1 MPSLLRSG
9 QGSYNVTLS
18 ITNDL
23 PSLAF
28 ILPKRCLC
36 TFFRWLMSNFFRSL
50 NFPALVINNSE
61 STLMLHSKKSLRQYL
76 ALFYSNF
83 EIGWAF
89 FQCGTL
95 TTSSGHS
102 LSSSIYPVHS
112 QSYSSNILPRN
123 PPKLPKK
130 IPFLMLSAR
139 LWLGCCGPNLHWARP
154 NLGPGTFS
162 SFLPVQNDLLWF
174 SREIYIPTPVTTCF
188 EFCQNSQKITTSS
201 GHSLYS
207 SISTYN
213 LLLHPSS

>member
-1 MPSLLRSG
+1 MTFPPWPLFFQNNASAPSFADYCPTFSEVQISQLLLYTIQSL
-9 QGSYNVTLS
+9 SYCYLQQNLRKQNLT
-18 ITNDL
+18 I
-23 PSLAF
+23 F
-28 ILPKRCLC
+28 G
-36 TFFRWLMSNFFRSL
+36 TFY
-50 NFPALVINNSE
+50 P
-61 STLMLHSKKSLRQYL
+61 
-76 ALFYSNF
+76 NF
-83 EIGWAF
+83 EIGLI
-89 FQCGTL
+89 QYGTL

-102 LSSSIYPVHS
+102 QSSSIFHNHS
-112 QSYSSNILPRN
+112 QSCSSNILPRN
-123 PPKLPKK
+123 PPICQK

-139 LWLGCCGPNLHWARP
+139 LWLGCCGPNLHWAWP